1 MEEIRIPDYLFVY
14 GVLQRT
20 NQMQATLGNVV
31 KVRKAYGGAHVCL
44 ESHEHGEV
52 TGGMLPVRDEDH
64 LAELDLIEGPG
75 YRRVFVPNEYDK
87 LIQTYWYKD
96 MPLNVDTSTGKP
108 DLVLFCHG
116 LMPIR
121 ERFVWANGTEGDL

>member
-1 MEEIRIPDYLFVY
+1 MDEIQVPDYIFVY

-52 TGGMLPVRDEDH
+52 TGGMLPVRDEEH
-64 LAELDLIEGPG
+64 LAELDLIEGSG
-75 YRRVFVPNEYDK
+75 YKRVFVPNEYGK

-96 MPLNVDTSTGKP
+96 MPLNINLNTGVP

-116 LMPIR
+116 LMPPR